1 MIKELLK
8 NWTPRALDIVMLGMP
23 GLFIGKALGDLLNMM
38 VFASVG
44 SVPGWCDI
52 NSHEV
57 GYSFAL
63 LSLYYL
69 RHKVWNAPSTSN
81 QSVAPE
87 AHESQDS

>member
-1 MIKELLK
+1 MIKEFLK
-8 NWTPRALDIVMLGMP
+8 TWTPRALDIIMLGMP

-44 SVPGWCDI
+44 SVPGWRNI

-57 GYSFAL
+57 GYGLAL

-69 RHKVWNAPSTSN
+69 RHKVWSAPSTST
-81 QSVAPE
+81 QPVEPE
-87 AHESQDS
+87 PHEANR